1 MILDDYEP
9 IGDEYVRKV
18 PVLLHRDIERYIE
31 TSIPLFFNKIGY
43 KVKKVPRKETRTVDY
58 ENEDLGIE
66 VTSIGTYLPRNDEMD
81 SLLNRLNQV
90 NSRICA
96 YMYLKDDKPKIEILN
111 ERQLENNISILCLRQ
126 HISCYRPKL
135 INKINNKHSQ
145 DDDHSVHIIIL
156 DFRLAHFDPLS
167 LKREIASILKKVG
180 MDYPSLG
187 GILASTPKQLNSDML
202 DYDSDHVFINNHH
215 CKSQHDILTKLGSY
229 SMATTSM
236 WITVAPIFIRKP
248 SNVQKISFS
257 SIDCPDRDEIQR
269 LGLPTFT
276 DYSDILT

>member
-1 MILDDYEP
+1 
-9 IGDEYVRKV
+9 
-18 PVLLHRDIERYIE
+18 
-31 TSIPLFFNKIGY
+31 
-43 KVKKVPRKETRTVDY
+43 
-58 ENEDLGIE
+58 
-66 VTSIGTYLPRNDEMD
+66 
-81 SLLNRLNQV
+81 
-90 NSRICA
+90 
-96 YMYLKDDKPKIEILN
+96 
-111 ERQLENNISILCLRQ
+111 
-126 HISCYRPKL
+126 
-135 INKINNKHSQ
+135 
-145 DDDHSVHIIIL
+145 
-156 DFRLAHFDPLS
+156 
-167 LKREIASILKKVG
+167 

-187 GILASTPKQLNSDML
+187 GILASTPKQLNSDTL
-202 DYDSDHVFINNHH
+202 DYDSDHVFINNPH